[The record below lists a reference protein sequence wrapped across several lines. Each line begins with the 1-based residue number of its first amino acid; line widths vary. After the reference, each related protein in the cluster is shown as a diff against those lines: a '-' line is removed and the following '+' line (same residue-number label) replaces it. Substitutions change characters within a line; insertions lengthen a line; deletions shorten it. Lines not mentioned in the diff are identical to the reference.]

1 MVACYTAGTTMRFE
15 WDEEKNDANQRK
27 HTVAFEIA
35 ARVFADPN
43 YILREDR
50 VR

>member
-1 MVACYTAGTTMRFE
+1 MRFE

-35 ARVFADPN
+35 RAF
-43 YILREDR
+43 LRTQTTSCGR
-50 VR
+50 TV